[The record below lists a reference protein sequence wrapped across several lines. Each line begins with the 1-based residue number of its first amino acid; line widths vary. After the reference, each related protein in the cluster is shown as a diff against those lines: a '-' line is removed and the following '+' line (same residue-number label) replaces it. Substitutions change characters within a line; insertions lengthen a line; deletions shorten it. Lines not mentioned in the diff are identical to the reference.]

1 MQYFDPFS
9 RQFWVVVGAAVACG
23 ALIGLERQL
32 RGKPAGMRT
41 SILTCL
47 STMIFVHL
55 GFAIG
60 GPNSDPTRVLGQVV
74 TGVGFLGAGVI
85 VARHGVVHGVTT
97 AAVIWS
103 LAAIGATIAC
113 GYIRAA
119 FTLAIVT
126 VLVLTLVDR
135 LELHSRWFS
144 RGVHAPGNR
153 RE

>member
-1 MQYFDPFS
+1 
-9 RQFWVVVGAAVACG
+9 
-23 ALIGLERQL
+23 
-32 RGKPAGMRT
+32 
-41 SILTCL
+41 
-47 STMIFVHL
+47 
-55 GFAIG
+55 
-60 GPNSDPTRVLGQVV
+60 
-74 TGVGFLGAGVI
+74 
-85 VARHGVVHGVTT
+85 VVHGVTT

-135 LELHSRWFS
+135 LESHSRWFS